1 VPSVDRHERNP
12 QGSIRCETS
21 RLVVG
26 VIGALNALN
35 PSTRFSRLGTALS
48 AGRDLTSALHSALAP
63 PSAPLSSLFVPE
75 FSWNAVFVAADRS
88 SSVVCILERGQKER
102 ERERTVIQGD
112 TEGGNVARESVKIS
126 RPSEGRVSRVSKR
139 EKSNDVAERTI
150 LESSIPLFSLLRSDT
165 LSIYL
170 SLSLSLS
177 LSRSLA
183 RWRGALVRPICPMV
197 YLSPPSCFR
206 LPVPR
211 ADPPLAFPHLAR
223 SGNRRTIR
231 PRLGRRQL
239 ARESSR
245 QAACCASTR
254 VDPPR
259 LSGIGGMISE
269 LSFPVFRGTEGGGR
283 TGRAGRGGPLKSRAR
298 SR

>member
-139 EKSNDVAERTI
+139 KSPTMSQKGQ
-150 LESSIPLFSLLRSDT
+150 SSNPRFRCFPSFDPIRS

-177 LSRSLA
+177 LARSLA
-183 RWRGALVRPICPMV
+183 RRACPPNLPYGV
-197 YLSPPSCFR
+197 SLSPFLFSA
-206 LPVPR
+206 PR
-211 ADPPLAFPHLAR
+211 
-223 SGNRRTIR
+223 
-231 PRLGRRQL
+231 
-239 ARESSR
+239 
-245 QAACCASTR
+245 ST
-254 VDPPR
+254 
-259 LSGIGGMISE
+259 S
-269 LSFPVFRGTEGGGR
+269 
-283 TGRAGRGGPLKSRAR
+283 
-298 SR
+298 